1 MDDPATRLVAQKII
15 ELRQRGLRG
24 DTLQVMTLEVE
35 TKRRIPNCG
44 RRHRAS
50 GTTPSEQSPRPH
62 EAGPACATPLAEALF
77 HLVRIVLSPL
87 VLRRT
92 IIVGTKEYC
101 APEVPSRMVRSN
113 IRYPAPREDWA
124 QLITAPKATPKR
136 CGGRRCELLSK
147 QPSALPHRTRDHSFQ
162 SPVKID
168 SAIAE
173 PPNRTRTLIS
183 VLGGFV
189 LFSERTGHVFDRPW
203 MTGR

>member
-1 MDDPATRLVAQKII
+1 MKADTGASTMATAVGDPIRI
-15 ELRQRGLRG
+15 GN
-24 DTLQVMTLEVE
+24 
-35 TKRRIPNCG
+35 KR
-44 RRHRAS
+44 
-50 GTTPSEQSPRPH
+50 SPRPLATMSRRFRAV
-62 EAGPACATPLAEALF
+62 AGFGCVHCAF
-77 HLVRIVLSPL
+77 MCIRIVQRPIGLGGRGIGGRSHEDPL
-87 VLRRT
+87 VDCPRR
-92 IIVGTKEYC
+92 GRAHGRQRPRDHEQC
-101 APEVPSRMVRSN
+101 LQEQPSRMVRSN

-124 QLITAPKATPKR
+124 QLITGPKATPKR